1 MFLIMKLKAV
11 SSLSNLEYKAVHRK
25 KYFGILWKFL
35 NPLILILVYVFV
47 FSSLYQSGSRGF
59 MISTGILLFSG
70 ISATLNSSTSWVQ
83 KKMLNFAGGPSG
95 FDLYFASKVYFNFV
109 PIFYLNPVLIL
120 IQRMFFNQ
128 DFKFTIQ
135 ESLIILVQ
143 LLALTFLTMI
153 YCLIL
158 SIPTSIL
165 SQRLTDL
172 KDMVPHILRVATYLS
187 PILWVAKT
195 GIAIV
200 DLTLQILNPFYFIF
214 EMLNLIIYRSYDFAI
229 FSIISPIILVSCC
242 FIFFFRHKKY
252 NKLIM
257 ESLYI

>member
-1 MFLIMKLKAV
+1 M
-11 SSLSNLEYKAVHRK
+11 
-25 KYFGILWKFL
+25 

-70 ISATLNSSTSWVQ
+70 ISASLNSSTSWVQ
-83 KKMLNFAGGPSG
+83 KKMLNFEAPSG

-200 DLTLQILNPFYFIF
+200 DLTLQILNRSTLYF

>member
-1 MFLIMKLKAV
+1 MYKKIRAISIL
-11 SSLSNLEYKAVHRK
+11 SSLEYKAVHRK
-25 KYFGILWKFL
+25 KYFGIFWKFL

-47 FSSLYQSGSRGF
+47 FSFLYQSGSRGF

-70 ISATLNSSTSWVQ
+70 ISASLNSSTHWVQ
-83 KKMLNFAGGPSG
+83 KKILNFAGGPSG

-109 PIFYLNPVLIL
+109 PIFYLNPVLVI
-120 IQRMFFNQ
+120 IQRIFFNQ

-143 LLALTFLTMI
+143 LLALTSLTMV

-172 KDMVPHILRVATYLS
+172 KDMIPHILRVATYLS

-195 GIAIV
+195 GNAII

-214 EMLNLIIYRSYDFAI
+214 ETLNLIIYRSYDFAI
-229 FSIISPIILVSCC
+229 FSIISPIILVSST
-242 FIFFFRHKKY
+242 FLYFFRDKKY
-252 NKLIM
+252 TKLII
-257 ESLYI
+257 ESL